1 MHDSAATPLGFPLM
15 KESTAEDCLEALHAL
30 GAASGPV
37 LLREVARWLGV
48 RTELAA
54 TMIGQLCRD
63 GVTASPRPP
72 RVRLT
77 PRGRQEAA
85 RVVRRRRL
93 LESALVA
100 DHDYPVEAAQVIAA
114 RLAYAVPSEALDDA
128 ARRFG
133 EPDLTPRAE
142 PAPAWAVAMRRRL
155 AHTARSVA
163 QTC

>member
-1 MHDSAATPLGFPLM
+1 MRDSTSTPLGFPLM

-30 GAASGPV
+30 GASSGSV
-37 LLREVARWLGV
+37 LLREVACWMGV
-48 RTELAA
+48 PPELAA
-54 TMIGQLCRD
+54 TMLGKLCTE
-63 GVTASPRPP
+63 GATTFPTPP

-77 PRGRQEAA
+77 SRGRQEAA

-93 LESALVA
+93 LESALIA
-100 DHDYPVEAAQVIAA
+100 DHGYPVQAAQVIAA

-133 EPDLTPRAE
+133 EPDLTPCAE
-142 PAPAWAVAMRRRL
+142 PAPAWAVAMRGRL
-155 AHTARSVA
+155 ADAVRSAA